1 MDYLTTIVV
10 FFLLLYAL
18 LWISR
23 TSKKK
28 AAPQAGGAWPLI
40 GHLHQLGGPQPPHIV
55 LGNMADKYGPIFTIK
70 MGMRRA
76 LVVSNWEMAKE
87 CLTTNDKAFANRPKF
102 LAGQILAYD
111 GAMFGFSPYGPYWR
125 ELRKIATLELLSS
138 HRLEMQKNVRESE
151 VRLSLKELYKYW
163 DRKKSSSNS
172 SKVLV
177 EMKSWFGD
185 ITINVICRIIVGKS
199 VGYATTNGDE
209 EESIE
214 SWKKQ
219 LVEFFD
225 WIGRFVVSD
234 ALPFLRLLDM
244 RGPVRT
250 MKKIAKDLDHVV
262 EGWLEEHR
270 QKRVNGDEVIKGED
284 FMDLMLSIF
293 DEAHAAQLGRDS
305 GTLIKATCLGL
316 ILAASD
322 TTMVTLTWILS
333 LLVNNPKLTMATL
346 LHGFDFTT
354 PSDEPIDM
362 TESIG
367 LTNLRATPLHVL
379 LNPRLPTH
387 LYL

>member
-1 MDYLTTIVV
+1 MP
-10 FFLLLYAL
+10 
-18 LWISR
+18 R

-55 LGNMADKYGPIFTIK
+55 LGNMADKYGPVFTIK
-70 MGMRRA
+70 MGVRRA

-87 CLTTNDKAFANRPKF
+87 CLTTNDKAFANRPNF
-102 LAGQILAYD
+102 LACQILGYD
-111 GAMFGFSPYGPYWR
+111 GAMLGFSPYGPYWR

-138 HRLEMQKNVRESE
+138 HRLEMQKTIRESE

-163 DRKKSSSNS
+163 DRKKSSSNN

-177 EMKSWFGD
+177 EMKGWFGD

-209 EESIE
+209 EQSTE
-214 SWKKQ
+214 SWKNK
-219 LVEFFD
+219 LGEFFH
-225 WIGRFVVSD
+225 WAGAFVVSD

-244 RGPVRT
+244 GGPVRT

-262 EGWLEEHR
+262 EAWLEEHR
-270 QKRVNGDEVIKGED
+270 QKKVNSDQVIKGEED

-305 GTLIKATCLGL
+305 DTIVKATCL
-316 ILAASD
+316 
-322 TTMVTLTWILS
+322 
-333 LLVNNPKLTMATL
+333 LTMATL
-346 LHGFDFTT
+346 LHGFDFAT

-367 LTNLRATPLHVL
+367 LTNVRATPLHVV